1 MAIYLCKCGRKVSK
15 STTAENTG
23 NRDTAGCTGCPY
35 LLPYGKFEYKPGGF
49 RKDVQGYEC
58 RMSPSID
65 YTTTYMGQAHDKCTL
80 RIVSLDLDFLD
91 EVQAWIN
98 AHADGNLS
106 GGFSREDMRG
116 TDFSNNGR
124 YSWSIACAQ
133 NRKGMAA
140 KAALIEHFF
149 GPDRR
154 RLDKTQA
161 EEKAIV
167 LAAIEVGKAKAN
179 KKEKKMDYIIS
190 ECEQN
195 DLLYA
200 YYKKEFWFWDE
211 HQNKW
216 VVSDFARARF
226 EKALQTSPQL
236 TPEDFMTN
244 GDEFW
249 ELDEWEVSTEQ
260 INALKLVKVERKSTE
275 SDRELIKDGT
285 DARRQVHSRARIEC
299 GSISAVHV
307 CDKKPD
313 DVKIWLNAMA
323 PAEYWVLNSGDDPCG
338 EHIEVCPY
346 CGANLKDGAGD
357 VLIVPFPHVAQ
368 SQQDCENAAE
378 VQQAGSETSEDAS
391 ISASIAKTL
400 LVGNALESFD
410 FSELGELAGQAAE
423 ADEQF
428 NLHYGKAQ
436 DEYLVACIYLARI
449 HELTAKAG
457 RYGGGTWTAWY
468 QSKGISEG
476 SARTMVQ
483 NGDGFKSATLA
494 DLKNIPVLTKKDLNL
509 IAREGAADKV
519 IEAAS
524 EGNQEQIQGIL
535 LQLKAAQEAKE
546 KAEKKVAE
554 MEREAAFDRKER
566 DDANAAALRY
576 KNECDRRAKDQQRV
590 EELLKTTTERAENAE
605 AEAHRQ
611 RCRAEQAESDGDKM
625 QDIVDDLQDHLDAS
639 AAHIKDLESGRAIE
653 AIVVDQSEIDRRVQ
667 DAVQAENNK
676 WETIYNNQQE
686 KIRQLQSGDSLA
698 VKVSATT
705 KNMENILTPL
715 LREVERSRALMLME
729 DVTAIDQ
736 LRATL
741 NRFSA
746 EFDSAIDDRED
757 M

>member
-1 MAIYLCKCGRKVSK
+1 MGTTYICKCGREISK

-23 NRDTAGCTGCPY
+23 NHDTAGCTGCPY

-49 RKDVQGYEC
+49 QRDVQGYEC

-65 YTTTYMGQAHDKCTL
+65 YTTTYMGQADDKCTL
-80 RIVSLDLDFLD
+80 RIVSLDFDFLD
-91 EVQAWIN
+91 KVQAWIN

-167 LAAIEVGKAKAN
+167 LAAIEVGKAKDN

-190 ECEQN
+190 ECERN

-260 INALKLVKVERKSTE
+260 INALELVKVERKVAGPEEE
-275 SDRELIKDGT
+275 SSDEPEENPEML
-285 DARRQVHSRARIEC
+285 ARIEPEAVAENTTTTFDYSGLDEQTVVDLHLAEREYAAGKKLTEMGLRRMADAVAIAHDAIVANC
-299 GSISAVHV
+299 ENGKDGKFTAHDDTFLRWCVSVGLKKDSAYRMLQVSKLMDDSSPREQKV
-307 CDKKPD
+307 LEELSPSLLYAAAKPS
-313 DVKIWLNAMA
+313 A
-323 PAEYWVLNSGDDPCG
+323 PAELVQA
-338 EHIEVCPY
+338 V
-346 CGANLKDGAGD
+346 KDGDITTHKQYQEAM
-357 VLIVPFPHVAQ
+357 
-368 SQQDCENAAE
+368 
-378 VQQAGSETSEDAS
+378 
-391 ISASIAKTL
+391 AKIRS
-400 LVGNALESFD
+400 LES
-410 FSELGELAGQAAE
+410 E
-423 ADEQF
+423 
-428 NLHYGKAQ
+428 NK
-436 DEYLVACIYLARI
+436 
-449 HELTAKAG
+449 
-457 RYGGGTWTAWY
+457 
-468 QSKGISEG
+468 
-476 SARTMVQ
+476 
-483 NGDGFKSATLA
+483 
-494 DLKNIPVLTKKDLNL
+494 
-509 IAREGAADKV
+509 
-519 IEAAS
+519 
-524 EGNQEQIQGIL
+524 
-535 LQLKAAQEAKE
+535 QLKHEN
-546 KAEKKVAE
+546 E
-554 MEREAAFDRKER
+554 MERKEQQ
-566 DDANAAALRY
+566 DANAAALHY

-590 EELLKTTTERAENAE
+590 EGLLKTTTERAENAE

-625 QDIVDDLQDHLDAS
+625 QDIVDDLQDQLDAS

-653 AIVVDQSEIDRRVQ
+653 ATVVDQDEINSRVQ
-667 DAVQAENNK
+667 DAVQAENDK
-676 WETIYNNQQE
+676 WETICNSLQK
-686 KIRQLQSGDSLA
+686 KIDQLQNGDSLA
-698 VKVSATT
+698 AKVLATA
-705 KNMENILTPL
+705 KNLEYILTPL
-715 LREVERSRALMLME
+715 LREAERSGALMSMD
-729 DVTAIDQ
+729 DVNAIDE

-741 NRFSA
+741 DRFS
-746 EFDSAIDDRED
+746 DDFHDVVDAWEED
-757 M
+757 EDVEE

>member
-1 MAIYLCKCGRKVSK
+1 MGTTYICKCGREISK

-49 RKDVQGYEC
+49 QRDVQGYEC

-65 YTTTYMGQAHDKCTL
+65 YTTTYMGQADDKCTL
-80 RIVSLDLDFLD
+80 RIVSLDFDFLD
-91 EVQAWIN
+91 KVQAWIN

-167 LAAIEVGKAKAN
+167 LAAIEVGKAKDN

-249 ELDEWEVSTEQ
+249 KLDEWEVSTEQ
-260 INALKLVKVERKSTE
+260 INALELVKVERKSTE
-275 SDRELIKDGT
+275 SDRELIKEGT

-338 EHIEVCPY
+338 EPIEVCPY

-357 VLIVPFPHVAQ
+357 VMIVPFPHAAQ
-368 SQQDCENAAE
+368 SQQNCENAAE
-378 VQQAGSETSEDAS
+378 VQQAEESESHAQTAPGESGKKSLSAAEPAFLENGRAFDYSGLDIPTVDTLHWAEGQIREARRKYIADVAEAVAIVHEALVQNLDGHNQYSEETFVSWCRSVGMSKSTAYNLLQVNVLLTDATPEEAAQLEQAS
-391 ISASIAKTL
+391 PSLLYAAAKPSAPAELVQAVKDGDITTHKQYQEAMAKIRS
-400 LVGNALESFD
+400 LES
-410 FSELGELAGQAAE
+410 E
-423 ADEQF
+423 
-428 NLHYGKAQ
+428 NK
-436 DEYLVACIYLARI
+436 
-449 HELTAKAG
+449 
-457 RYGGGTWTAWY
+457 
-468 QSKGISEG
+468 
-476 SARTMVQ
+476 
-483 NGDGFKSATLA
+483 
-494 DLKNIPVLTKKDLNL
+494 
-509 IAREGAADKV
+509 
-519 IEAAS
+519 
-524 EGNQEQIQGIL
+524 
-535 LQLKAAQEAKE
+535 QLKHEN
-546 KAEKKVAE
+546 E
-554 MEREAAFDRKER
+554 MERKEQQ
-566 DDANAAALRY
+566 DANATALHY

-590 EELLKTTTERAENAE
+590 EGLLKTTTERAENAE
-605 AEAHRQ
+605 RRAQVAEKD
-611 RCRAEQAESDGDKM
+611 AEEWKSTGLQM
-625 QDIVDDLQDHLDAS
+625 QEIVDQKDER
-639 AAHIKDLESGRAIE
+639 IRDLESGITVEATAVDQDEIERRANEITEPLAKIIDQQGKEIKRLASGSTVSAQASILNQYLQTMIVSLLGNAHRSELTSYDIGALDRLARTLQDFADAIE
-653 AIVVDQSEIDRRVQ
+653 NLFNESEDDQDGE
-667 DAVQAENNK
+667 
-676 WETIYNNQQE
+676 
-686 KIRQLQSGDSLA
+686 
-698 VKVSATT
+698 
-705 KNMENILTPL
+705 
-715 LREVERSRALMLME
+715 
-729 DVTAIDQ
+729 
-736 LRATL
+736 
-741 NRFSA
+741 
-746 EFDSAIDDRED
+746 
-757 M
+757 

>member
-1 MAIYLCKCGRKVSK
+1 
-15 STTAENTG
+15 
-23 NRDTAGCTGCPY
+23 
-35 LLPYGKFEYKPGGF
+35 
-49 RKDVQGYEC
+49 
-58 RMSPSID
+58 
-65 YTTTYMGQAHDKCTL
+65 
-80 RIVSLDLDFLD
+80 
-91 EVQAWIN
+91 
-98 AHADGNLS
+98 
-106 GGFSREDMRG
+106 
-116 TDFSNNGR
+116 
-124 YSWSIACAQ
+124 
-133 NRKGMAA
+133 
-140 KAALIEHFF
+140 
-149 GPDRR
+149 
-154 RLDKTQA
+154 
-161 EEKAIV
+161 
-167 LAAIEVGKAKAN
+167 
-179 KKEKKMDYIIS
+179 MDYIIS
-190 ECEQN
+190 ECERN

-226 EKALQTSPQL
+226 EKALQTSPKL
-236 TPEDFMTN
+236 NPEDFMTN

-260 INALKLVKVERKSTE
+260 INALELVKVERKSTE
-275 SDRELIKDGT
+275 SNRELIKEGT

-346 CGANLKDGAGD
+346 CGAKLNDGAGD
-357 VLIVPFPHVAQ
+357 VLIVPFTRAAEM
-368 SQQDCENAAE
+368 QQNGENAAE
-378 VQQAGSETSEDAS
+378 VQQAGSEEDAS
-391 ISASIAKTL
+391 ISASIGNTI

-524 EGNQEQIQGIL
+524 EGNQEQIKDIL

-546 KAEKKVAE
+546 KAEKKVTE
-554 MEREAAFDRKER
+554 IEREAALDRKER
-566 DDANAAALRY
+566 DDANAAALHY

-590 EELLKTTTERAENAE
+590 EGLLKTTTERAENAE
-605 AEAHRQ
+605 RRAQVAEKD
-611 RCRAEQAESDGDKM
+611 AEEWKSTGLQM
-625 QDIVDDLQDHLDAS
+625 QEIVDQKDER
-639 AAHIKDLESGRAIE
+639 IRDLESGITVEATAVDQDEIERRANEITEPLAKIIDQQGKEIKRLASGSTVSAQASILNQYLQTMIVSLLGNAHRSELTSYDIGALDRLARTLQDFADAIE
-653 AIVVDQSEIDRRVQ
+653 NLFNESEDDQDGE
-667 DAVQAENNK
+667 
-676 WETIYNNQQE
+676 
-686 KIRQLQSGDSLA
+686 
-698 VKVSATT
+698 
-705 KNMENILTPL
+705 
-715 LREVERSRALMLME
+715 
-729 DVTAIDQ
+729 
-736 LRATL
+736 
-741 NRFSA
+741 
-746 EFDSAIDDRED
+746 
-757 M
+757 